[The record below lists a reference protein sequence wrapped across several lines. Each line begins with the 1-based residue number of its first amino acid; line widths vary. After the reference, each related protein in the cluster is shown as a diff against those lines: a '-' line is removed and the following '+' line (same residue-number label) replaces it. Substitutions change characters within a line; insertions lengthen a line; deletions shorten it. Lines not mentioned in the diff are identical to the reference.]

1 MFSFRCGEKS
11 LNSNFVYEL
20 RKKKIQKLIQAPED
34 VMFIQVIKKNNKSN
48 KVKKIL
54 DKRT

>member
-1 MFSFRCGEKS
+1 MSSE
-11 LNSNFVYEL
+11 
-20 RKKKIQKLIQAPED
+20 KKKIQKLIQAPED